1 MRRSILILVD
11 LFQAFIMA
19 LICGSSFGQSSEL
32 LNLKRGILSDIP
44 PVLKEIENK
53 IEVYYFE
60 YFVFSY
66 INARFPVW
74 WGLMM

>member
-1 MRRSILILVD
+1 
-11 LFQAFIMA
+11 MA

-53 IEVYYFE
+53 IENKIEVLF
-60 YFVFSY
+60 
-66 INARFPVW
+66 
-74 WGLMM
+74 